1 MAIATINPATGE
13 VLAEFAPHTPE
24 EIEERLTR
32 AAAANAVLRAT
43 TFAERGEW
51 LHRAA
56 DLLDADLDHAAG
68 LASLEMGKTI
78 GTAKYEV
85 AKSANGMRW
94 YADHAAAYL
103 AAEMPVEPGTVGA
116 SAADVRYEPIG
127 TILAVMPWNYPFWQ
141 VVRFAAP
148 ALMAGNT
155 GLLKHASSVPQTAL
169 YLGELFE
176 RAGFPAGAFQTL
188 LVEGAAASDLIAD
201 RRIRAVTLTGSTGA
215 GAAVAAAAGR
225 HLKKSVLELGG
236 TDAFVV
242 LPSADVDRA
251 AVAGAASR
259 TQNSGQSCICAKRF
273 YVHEDVYDA
282 WFDAFVAE
290 MAATTYGD
298 PFEDGVGFGPMATE
312 SVRGEAHELVEDAIA
327 KGVTVHTG
335 GALPDGA
342 GWFYPATVLTGVT
355 PEMRIFREECF
366 GPVACVYR
374 VSSVDEAIAAA
385 NDSDFGL
392 AASVWTRD
400 DEEIARLQSELE
412 FGAVFANGNSA
423 SFFGLP
429 FGGVK
434 DSGYG
439 RELGAFGIREFV
451 NVKTAWTA

>member
-1 MAIATINPATGE
+1 MTIATINPTTGE
-13 VLAEFAPHTPE
+13 VEREFAPHTDVQ
-24 EIEERLTR
+24 IEAILE
-32 AAAANAVLRAT
+32 RAT
-43 TFAERGEW
+43 IANTTLRGTTFGQRATWMR
-51 LHRAA
+51 RAA
-56 DLLDADLDHAAG
+56 DLLDADLELAAS
-68 LASLEMGKTI
+68 LASREMGKTI

-85 AKSANGMRW
+85 TKSANGMRW
-94 YADHAAAYL
+94 YADHAEEYL
-103 AAEMPVEPGTVGA
+103 AADEPVPAASVGA
-116 SAADVRYEPIG
+116 STANVVFQPVG

-141 VVRFAAP
+141 VIRFAAP

-188 LVEGAAASDLIAD
+188 LIEAAAASELISD

-215 GAAVAAAAGR
+215 GAAVAEAAGR

-236 TDAFVV
+236 TDAFIVMS
-242 LPSADVDRA
+242 SADVARA
-251 AVAGAASR
+251 AEFGANSR

-273 YVHEDVYDA
+273 YVHEDVYDE
-282 WFDAFVAE
+282 WFEAFLAK
-290 MAATTYGD
+290 MTATTYGD
-298 PFEDGVGFGPMATE
+298 PFDPATGFGPMATAN
-312 SVRGEAHELVEDAIA
+312 VRAEAHDLVEDAIA

-335 GALPDGA
+335 GILPDGP
-342 GWFYPATVLTGVT
+342 GFYYPATVLTGVT

-366 GPVACVYR
+366 GPVASVYQ
-374 VSSVDEAIAAA
+374 VSSIDEAIEAA

-392 AASVWTRD
+392 AASVWTT
-400 DEEIARLQSELE
+400 EEGEIDRLQAELE

-451 NVKTAWTA
+451 NAKTRWTA

>member
-1 MAIATINPATGE
+1 MTIATIDPTTGE
-13 VLAEFAPHTPE
+13 LVQEFAAHTPAE
-24 EIEERLTR
+24 VEAILAR
-32 AAAANAVLRAT
+32 ADAANAVMAQT
-43 TFAERGEW
+43 TFAQRAEW
-51 LHRAA
+51 MRKAA

-68 LASLEMGKTI
+68 LAALEMGKTI

-85 AKSANGMRW
+85 TKSANGMRW
-94 YADHAAAYL
+94 YADHAEEYL
-103 AAEMPVEPGTVGA
+103 ASERPVAAASVGA
-116 SAADVRYEPIG
+116 SAAEVVFQPLG
-127 TILAVMPWNYPFWQ
+127 TVLAVMPWNYPFWQ

-169 YLGELFE
+169 YLGALFA
-176 RAGFPAGAFQTL
+176 RAGFPEGAFQTL
-188 LVEGAAASDLIAD
+188 LIEGAAASALIDD
-201 RRIRAVTLTGSTGA
+201 RRIRAVTLTGSVGA
-215 GAAVAAAAGR
+215 GSAVASAAGR
-225 HLKKSVLELGG
+225 NIKKSVLELGG

-242 LPSADVDRA
+242 MPSADVARSA
-251 AVAGAASR
+251 QFGAASR

-273 YVHEDVYDA
+273 FVHEDVYDA
-282 WFDAFVAE
+282 WLEAFVGH

-298 PFEDGVGFGPMATE
+298 PRDEATGFGPMATAQ
-312 SVRGEAHELVEDAIA
+312 VRADAHELVQDAID
-327 KGVTVHTG
+327 KGVTVLTG
-335 GALPDGA
+335 GELPEGP
-342 GWFYPATVLTGVT
+342 GWFYPSTVLTDVT

-374 VSSVDEAIAAA
+374 VSSIDEAIAAA

-392 AASVWTRD
+392 AASVWTQD
-400 DEEIARLQSELE
+400 AGEIARLHEALE

-439 RELGAFGIREFV
+439 RELGAYGIREFV
-451 NVKTAWTA
+451 NAKVLWSA

>member
-1 MAIATINPATGE
+1 MTIATINPTTGAVE
-13 VLAEFAPHTPE
+13 REFAAHTPG
-24 EIEERLTR
+24 EIEAILERSQV
-32 AAAANAVLRAT
+32 ANRMLRGT
-43 TFAERGEW
+43 TFAQRADW
-51 LHRAA
+51 MHRAA
-56 DLLDADLDHAAG
+56 DLLDADLEAAAA
-68 LASLEMGKTI
+68 LASREMGKTI

-85 AKSANGMRW
+85 TKSANGMRW
-94 YADHAAAYL
+94 YADHAAGYL
-103 AAEMPVEPGTVGA
+103 AAEAPVAASSVGA
-116 SAADVRYEPIG
+116 SAADLVYQPIG
-127 TILAVMPWNYPFWQ
+127 TILAIMPWNYPFWQ
-141 VVRFAAP
+141 VIRFAAP

-155 GLLKHASSVPQTAL
+155 GLLKHASSVPQTAM

-176 RAGFPAGAFQTL
+176 RAGFPSGAFQTL
-188 LVEGAAASDLIAD
+188 LIEGAAASELIAD

-215 GAAVAAAAGR
+215 GSAVAEAAGR

-236 TDAFVV
+236 TDAFIV
-242 LPSADVDRA
+242 LPSADVATA
-251 AVAGAASR
+251 AEFGANSR

-273 YVHEDVYDA
+273 YVHERVYEA
-282 WFDAFVAE
+282 WFEAFVGK

-298 PFEDGVGFGPMATE
+298 PFDPATGFGPMATA
-312 SVRGEAHELVEDAIA
+312 SVRSEAHELVADAIA

-335 GALPDGA
+335 GALPEGP
-342 GWFYPATVLTGVT
+342 GYFYPATVLTGVT

-366 GPVACVYR
+366 GPVASVYR
-374 VSSVDEAIAAA
+374 VTSIDEAIEEA

-392 AASVWTRD
+392 AASVWTT
-400 DEEIARLQSELE
+400 EQAEIDRLQAELE

-451 NVKTAWTA
+451 NVKTRWTA